1 MTSAVSTQD
10 QTVATSLQTP
20 LRMTFEEF
28 LEWGDEDVRAEW
40 VDGEVKIMVRPTV
53 RHQLLLDFLGALLA
67 AYLIERPIGRKFP
80 ETLFRLP
87 GLETG
92 RVPDI
97 LFLLN
102 EHLARVQDKHVE
114 GPADLVI
121 EIVSEESQDRDRG
134 AKFSEYEAAGVAEYW
149 LIDPLREMADFYHL
163 GEDGRYDRLAPDAEG
178 RFPSVVLPGLRVDPA
193 WLWQDPPP
201 TLAEALAWV
210 RAMLAE

>member
-1 MTSAVSTQD
+1 
-10 QTVATSLQTP
+10 
-20 LRMTFEEF
+20 MTFEEF
-28 LEWGDEDVRAEW
+28 LEWGDEEVRAEW
-40 VDGEVKIMVRPTV
+40 VDGKVEMMVRSSV
-53 RHQLLLDFLGALLA
+53 RHQHIARFISDLLTF
-67 AYLIERPIGRKFP
+67 YLVERPVGEQFL
-80 ETLFRLP
+80 ETLLRLP
-87 GLETG
+87 GQEAG

-102 EHLARVQDKHVE
+102 EHLDRVQDKHVE

-134 AKFSEYEAAGVAEYW
+134 AKFSEYEAAGVTEYW
-149 LIDPLREMADFYHL
+149 LLDPLREIVDFYHL

-178 RFPSVVLPGLRVDPA
+178 RFHSVVLSGLRVDPV

-201 TLAEALAWV
+201 ALAEALAWM